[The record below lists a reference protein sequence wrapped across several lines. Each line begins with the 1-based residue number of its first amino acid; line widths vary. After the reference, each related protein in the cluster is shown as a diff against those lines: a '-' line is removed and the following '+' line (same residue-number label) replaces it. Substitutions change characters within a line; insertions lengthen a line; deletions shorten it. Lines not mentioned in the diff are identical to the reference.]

1 MLEKQEI
8 TLKAYINLVLKSY
21 NFECLE
27 LNKKQMVSANVSSDS
42 SISDLDLS
50 NASESSDSE

>member
-1 MLEKQEI
+1 MLGIKQK
-8 TLKAYINLVLKSY
+8 T
-21 NFECLE
+21 
-27 LNKKQMVSANVSSDS
+27 MVSANVSSDS